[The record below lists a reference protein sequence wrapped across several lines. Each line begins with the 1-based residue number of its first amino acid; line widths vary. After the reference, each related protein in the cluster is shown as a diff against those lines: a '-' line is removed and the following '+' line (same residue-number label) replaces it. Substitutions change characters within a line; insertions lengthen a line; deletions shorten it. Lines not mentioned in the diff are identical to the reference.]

1 MAYIAIVLVCV
12 AMVTMLPGVEGRL
25 CQIDPAALTCMD
37 VVPRAGPLKG
47 VSLCSS
53 AGKECQLKI
62 RRRSIECRCEA
73 TLEGYQLL

>member
-1 MAYIAIVLVCV
+1 MANTRFVLVFV
-12 AMVTMLPGVEGRL
+12 AMVTMLLGVEGRL
-25 CQIDPAALTCMD
+25 CQMDPVALTCTD
-37 VVPRAGPLKG
+37 VVPRGGPLKG

-73 TLEGYQLL
+73 AREGYQLL